1 MMDDK
6 FQNDYPIIN
15 DLVMELFNRVN
26 ELEYQNAQ
34 LKYKLE
40 RYEKAELANG
50 ATRKFVND
58 NMFVINYMDKY
69 LKDIGAI

>member
-1 MMDDK
+1 MNDN
-6 FQNDYPIIN
+6 FSNDYPIAN

-26 ELEYQNAQ
+26 ELEYQNAK
-34 LKYKLE
+34 LKYQLE

-58 NMFVINYMDKY
+58 NMFVINYIGKY
-69 LKDIGAI
+69 LRDIGAI

>member
-1 MMDDK
+1 MDDK
-6 FQNDYPIIN
+6 FVKDYPEMFDIIL
-15 DLVMELFNRVN
+15 DMYNRIN
-26 ELEYQNAQ
+26 ELEYQNTL
-34 LKYKLE
+34 LKTELEQYK
-40 RYEKAELANG
+40 KAELANG

>member
-1 MMDDK
+1 MDDK
-6 FQNDYPIIN
+6 FQNDYPITN

-34 LKYKLE
+34 LKSKLE
-40 RYEKAELANG
+40 RYEKSEFANS
-50 ATRKFVND
+50 AIRKFVND
-58 NMFVINYMDKY
+58 NMIVIYYMGKY

>member
-1 MMDDK
+1 MAPLDSSILGLPT
-6 FQNDYPIIN
+6 FAFHF
-15 DLVMELFNRVN
+15 LHW
-26 ELEYQNAQ
+26 NAT
-34 LKYKLE
+34 LKYELE

-58 NMFVINYMDKY
+58 NTFVIYYMGKY

>member
-1 MMDDK
+1 MCDK
-6 FQNDYPIIN
+6 FATDYPEMYIIFIN
-15 DLVMELFNRVN
+15 MFNRIN

-34 LKYKLE
+34 LKSKLE

-50 ATRKFVND
+50 AMRKFVND

>member
-1 MMDDK
+1 MDDK
-6 FQNDYPIIN
+6 FVKDYPEMFGIIL
-15 DLVMELFNRVN
+15 DLYNRIN
-26 ELEYQNAQ
+26 ELEYQNIL
-34 LKYKLE
+34 LKTELKQ
-40 RYEKAELANG
+40 YEKAELANG